1 MACVTE
7 TKTATCRC
15 GLVDQKRFRGSLHV
29 KCCNEE
35 HLKNALE
42 NPCVLTMNFNDELNE
57 KNLATTN
64 EWCEFCV
71 SWQPTMVSG
80 FFSVAA
86 WKKSFTV
93 REREHRNES
102 VPLSC
107 CPIISDFTIAIGVGA
122 YTIYSA
128 LKREKTVII
137 IIMMIMLHL
146 NFFHAHLKNRHSF
159 LLIALQRVTILKIN
173 IISSCNTIAK
183 KQFPSF
189 ISVCLSA
196 WWLLLRIQCTLHAAR
211 IIFHLLCSHWFAW

>member
-1 MACVTE
+1 MTNQMKKCSNN
-7 TKTATCRC
+7 
-15 GLVDQKRFRGSLHV
+15 KRTVRILC
-29 KCCNEE
+29 K
-35 HLKNALE
+35 L
-42 NPCVLTMNFNDELNE
+42 
-57 KNLATTN
+57 TTN
-64 EWCEFCV
+64 DGIW
-71 SWQPTMVSG
+71 

-159 LLIALQRVTILKIN
+159 LLIALHCSEQRFCDSKETIFHHL
-173 IISSCNTIAK
+173 
-183 KQFPSF
+183 F
-189 ISVCLSA
+189 LSA
-196 WWLLLRIQCTLHAAR
+196 CLLDGCYFEFNAHCTQHV
-211 IIFHLLCSHWFAW
+211 

>member
-1 MACVTE
+1 MQFFVFAYKKNHGLCNRNQNRNLQMWPCGSKAVSRKLACAMLQWGAFE
-7 TKTATCRC
+7 
-15 GLVDQKRFRGSLHV
+15 
-29 KCCNEE
+29 KCTG
-35 HLKNALE
+35 KS
-42 NPCVLTMNFNDELNE
+42 VRVNDEFYWRTKWKKCSNNKRTVRILC
-57 KNLATTN
+57 KLTTN
-64 EWCEFCV
+64 DGIW
-71 SWQPTMVSG
+71 
-80 FFSVAA
+80 FFPVAA

-159 LLIALQRVTILKIN
+159 LLIALHCSEQR
-173 IISSCNTIAK
+173 
-183 KQFPSF
+183 F
-189 ISVCLSA
+189 
-196 WWLLLRIQCTLHAAR
+196 
-211 IIFHLLCSHWFAW
+211 